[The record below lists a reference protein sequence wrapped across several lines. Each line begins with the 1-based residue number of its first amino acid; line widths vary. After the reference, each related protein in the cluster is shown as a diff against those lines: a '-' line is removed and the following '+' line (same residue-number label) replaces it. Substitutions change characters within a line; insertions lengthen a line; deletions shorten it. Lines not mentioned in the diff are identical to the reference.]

1 MKEELTID
9 MYYEYRLL
17 KGKIIQCKN
26 AYEENT
32 PIVSDDE
39 YDELVK
45 RVKDIEDKY
54 PILTEVQTK
63 KFREKVYDRR
73 KYNKKYI

>member
-32 PIVSDDE
+32 PTVSCRD
-39 YDELVK
+39 YNIPELNEIFSNK
-45 RVKDIEDKY
+45 INSTKCLL
-54 PILTEVQTK
+54 ILNGKSLQI
-63 KFREKVYDRR
+63 Y
-73 KYNKKYI
+73 